1 MIPKK
6 EIVSDRKRYRSKR
19 KILLKKKLNVIE
31 ERSNES
37 EDTRNLDTSD
47 FSDKNID
54 PNRLQ
59 VPKMPRLGAGL
70 EKPHNGTDIKAR
82 IEKLKRINSQ
92 RST

>member
-37 EDTRNLDTSD
+37 EDTRNLDLSD
-47 FSDKNID
+47 FSDRND
-54 PNRLQ
+54 NMNRLA
-59 VPKMPRLGAGL
+59 VPKPPRL
-70 EKPHNGTDIKAR
+70 EKSPPNGNDIKAR
-82 IEKLKRINSQ
+82 IERLKRIAAQ
-92 RST
+92 RTTT